1 MTKPPDFTIIKS
13 KLSKIGGYTEKED
26 ERKMKKLFSLLLA
39 LSMTFSLAACG
50 GQTGGGDDPGAAKVS
65 WNASDV
71 QGSVDA
77 AVAATT
83 GKVAIIT
90 NTVSQNE
97 EEYRSAEKMVEKY
110 GDRVIHDTMP
120 DNFMTEQEQFI
131 SVVNKHAS
139 NPDVKCIIINQAV
152 PGAIACVDKV
162 METREKDDLL
172 VVFCTPQE
180 NPDDI
185 VTRADITISVDEIN
199 KGTAIAQQAYDMGCK
214 TVVHYSFPRHM
225 AQVQLYSCRD
235 LIKAKCEELGMTFV
249 DATAP
254 DPTGD
259 SGVSGAQMF
268 ILEDVPKMV
277 AKYGQETAF
286 FSTNCSM
293 QVPLIEAV
301 VDSGAYYP
309 LPCCPSPYH
318 GFPNALGIESP
329 SDLING
335 LPETVEAIN
344 SKLKEKDLLGH
355 FSTWS
360 VPCSIANTVATC
372 EYAFLWMAG
381 AVEKCDSAVL
391 NALLAD
397 YCGVEIS
404 LVPYEDPETG
414 KSFDNYFVY
423 QQGFLTFN
431 G

>member
-1 MTKPPDFTIIKS
+1 
-13 KLSKIGGYTEKED
+13 
-26 ERKMKKLFSLLLA
+26 MKKYLALLLA
-39 LSMTFSLAACG
+39 LAMTFSLVACG
-50 GQTGGGDDPGAAKVS
+50 GGSEEGGEDEGTAVAWD
-65 WNASDV
+65 ASNV
-71 QGSVDA
+71 QGSIDA

-97 EEYRSAEKMVEKY
+97 EEYRSADFMVQKY

-131 SVVNKHAS
+131 SVVNKYGAD
-139 NPDVKCIIINQAV
+139 PEVKCIIINQAC
-152 PGAIACVDKV
+152 PGAMAAADKV
-162 METREKDDLL
+162 LETREKDDILI
-172 VVFCTPQE
+172 VFATPQE

-235 LIKAKCEELGMTFV
+235 LIREKCEELGLEFV

-277 AKYGQETAF
+277 EKYGQNTAF

-301 VDSGAYYP
+301 AKAGAYYP

-318 GFPNALGIESP
+318 GFPNAFGIESP
-329 SDLING
+329 ADLISG
-335 LPETVEAIN
+335 LSDTVDAIN
-344 SKLKEKDLLGH
+344 AYVTDNSLEGH
-355 FSTWS
+355 FSTWG

-381 AVEKCDSAVL
+381 AVEKCDSSVL

-397 YCGVEIS
+397 YCQVPID
-404 LVPYEDPETG
+404 LVPYEDPESGAT
-414 KSFDNYFVY
+414 FDNYFVY
-423 QQGFLTFN
+423 QQGFLNFN
-431 G
+431 GTGNDTSVIMNTAAAE